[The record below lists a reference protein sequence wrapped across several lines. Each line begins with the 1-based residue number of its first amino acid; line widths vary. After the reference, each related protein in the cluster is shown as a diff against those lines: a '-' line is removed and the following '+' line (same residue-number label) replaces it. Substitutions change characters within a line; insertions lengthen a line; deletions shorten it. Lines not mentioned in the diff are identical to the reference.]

1 MIGLIED
8 KRTEFKIKLTDNIE
22 KEVIAFL
29 NTDGGNIFIGVD
41 DKGNIKGLTGNL
53 DLLQRTIKDR
63 IKDNIMPS
71 ALGLFDVILNQKNDK
86 KYIQIIIAKGNERPY
101 YLRGMGMTPDS
112 CFIRI
117 GSSVESMNQE
127 DILNLFSKRTRNSL
141 KNIKSPKQNLEFKTL
156 KIYYQE
162 KGFEVNDNFLKKL
175 DFYNDNNEFNYLA
188 YLLADNNNISVQFA
202 KYKGNNVSN
211 LIENE
216 DFGFCSLVKITDNI
230 LNKIMLENRTY
241 TKIEYKTRKEIK
253 LYDYNAVK
261 ELVTNAL
268 VHNDWCNGYSPK
280 FELFD
285 DKLVISSNG
294 GIQEG
299 VSQDEFLEGFSNP
312 RNPELMRIFRDLGFV
327 EQLGTGIQRV
337 LKSYD
342 KSIFNFFPNHIRVSI
357 PFNENQFK
365 NETSK
370 LKYESYIFLNQ
381 LQKSIVKLIMDRP
394 NITQDEL
401 ARLLDV
407 NKRTIIRNFK
417 VLIDNKY
424 IERIG
429 ANKNGYWKIT
439 DKLLEEQL

>member
-1 MIGLIED
+1 MIGLTED

-71 ALGLFDVILNQKNDK
+71 ALGLFDVILNEKNGK

-112 CFIRI
+112 CFVRI

-141 KNIKSPKQNLEFKTL
+141 KNIKSPKQDLEFKTL

-162 KGFEVNDNFLKKL
+162 KGFEINDNFLRKL
-175 DFYNDNNEFNYLA
+175 EFYNDNNEFNYLA

-202 KYKGNNVSN
+202 KYKGNDVSN

-268 VHNDWCNGYSPK
+268 VHDLSEASDNACYEKKNIMRSWTNKVFFYG
-280 FELFD
+280 LF
-285 DKLVISSNG
+285 
-294 GIQEG
+294 
-299 VSQDEFLEGFSNP
+299 
-312 RNPELMRIFRDLGFV
+312 
-327 EQLGTGIQRV
+327 
-337 LKSYD
+337 
-342 KSIFNFFPNHIRVSI
+342 
-357 PFNENQFK
+357 
-365 NETSK
+365 
-370 LKYESYIFLNQ
+370 
-381 LQKSIVKLIMDRP
+381 
-394 NITQDEL
+394 
-401 ARLLDV
+401 
-407 NKRTIIRNFK
+407 
-417 VLIDNKY
+417 
-424 IERIG
+424 
-429 ANKNGYWKIT
+429 
-439 DKLLEEQL
+439 

>member
-1 MIGLIED
+1 MLELLED
-8 KRTEFKIKLTDNIE
+8 KRTEFKIKVTDNIE

-41 DKGNIKGLTGNL
+41 DKGNIQNNLGNI

-63 IKDNIMPS
+63 LKDNIMPS
-71 ALGLFDVILNQKNDK
+71 TLGLFDVVANEKNGK
-86 KYIQIIIAKGNERPY
+86 KYIQIIVARGNERPY

-117 GSSVESMNQE
+117 GSSVESMNAE
-127 DILNLFSKRTRNSL
+127 TILNLFSKRTRNSL
-141 KNIKSPKQNLEFKTL
+141 KNIKSPKQDLKFKTL

-162 KGFEVNDNFLKKL
+162 SGYEINDNFLKKL
-175 DFYNDNNEFNYLA
+175 DLYDMDNDFNYIA

-202 KYKGNNVSN
+202 KYDGDDVYN

-216 DFGFCSLVKITDNI
+216 DFGFCSLIKITDSI
-230 LNKIMLENRTY
+230 LNKIILENKTY
-241 TKIEYKTRKEIK
+241 TKIQIPTRKEVQM
-253 LYDYNAVK
+253 YDYNAVK
-261 ELVTNAL
+261 ELITNAL

-280 FELFD
+280 FEIFNN
-285 DKLVISSNG
+285 KLVISSNG

-299 VSQDEFLEGFSNP
+299 VTQEEFLEGFSNP
-312 RNPELMRIFRDLGFV
+312 RNPELMRIFRDLNFV

-337 LKSYD
+337 LKTYD
-342 KSIFNFFPNHIRVSI
+342 RNIFEFFPNHIRVSV
-357 PFNENQFK
+357 PFNK
-365 NETSK
+365 NIVSERTNLLTK
-370 LKYESYIFLNQ
+370 INIEELNA
-381 LQKSIVKLIMDRP
+381 LQKSIIKLIADKP

-417 VLIDNKY
+417 ILIDKKY
-424 IERIG
+424 ITRIG
-429 ANKNGYWKIT
+429 ANKKGYW
-439 DKLLEEQL
+439 QLNK

>member
-1 MIGLIED
+1 MIGLTED

-71 ALGLFDVILNQKNDK
+71 ALGLFDVILNEKNGK
-86 KYIQIIIAKGNERPY
+86 KYIQIIVAKGNERPY

-230 LNKIMLENRTY
+230 LNKIILENRTY

-268 VHNDWCNGYSPK
+268 VHSLS
-280 FELFD
+280 EAS
-285 DKLVISSNG
+285 DK
-294 GIQEG
+294 
-299 VSQDEFLEGFSNP
+299 
-312 RNPELMRIFRDLGFV
+312 
-327 EQLGTGIQRV
+327 
-337 LKSYD
+337 
-342 KSIFNFFPNHIRVSI
+342 
-357 PFNENQFK
+357 
-365 NETSK
+365 
-370 LKYESYIFLNQ
+370 
-381 LQKSIVKLIMDRP
+381 
-394 NITQDEL
+394 
-401 ARLLDV
+401 
-407 NKRTIIRNFK
+407 
-417 VLIDNKY
+417 
-424 IERIG
+424 
-429 ANKNGYWKIT
+429 
-439 DKLLEEQL
+439 

>member
-1 MIGLIED
+1 MIGLTED

-71 ALGLFDVILNQKNDK
+71 ALGLFDVILNEKNGK
-86 KYIQIIIAKGNERPY
+86 KYIQIIVAKGNERPY

-230 LNKIMLENRTY
+230 LNKIILENRTY

-268 VHNDWCNGYSPK
+268 VHNLS
-280 FELFD
+280 EA
-285 DKLVISSNG
+285 S
-294 GIQEG
+294 
-299 VSQDEFLEGFSNP
+299 
-312 RNPELMRIFRDLGFV
+312 
-327 EQLGTGIQRV
+327 
-337 LKSYD
+337 D
-342 KSIFNFFPNHIRVSI
+342 KSCYEKKNIMRSWTNKVFFYGL
-357 PFNENQFK
+357 F
-365 NETSK
+365 
-370 LKYESYIFLNQ
+370 
-381 LQKSIVKLIMDRP
+381 
-394 NITQDEL
+394 
-401 ARLLDV
+401 
-407 NKRTIIRNFK
+407 
-417 VLIDNKY
+417 
-424 IERIG
+424 
-429 ANKNGYWKIT
+429 
-439 DKLLEEQL
+439 